1 MSRIERNHKVLRDA
15 SCPSLCVFCW
25 QSENICLTSAL
36 SLNRL
41 YLMLEESVMPTA
53 HPYCCRCC
61 LADFCHRLQVI
72 EELSEQ
78 TLLAWAYEHSH
89 CPLLSTVW
97 FRMSERLGNAL
108 LSSFIEKQTCART
121 KHKHDYRPSQ
131 LPWQRSIPLHSKTH
145 CRHSKNNVC
154 CLCCRLLSRR
164 QPSEPILVHLKVG
177 L

>member
-1 MSRIERNHKVLRDA
+1 MSPIERNQKVLRDT
-15 SCPSLCVFCW
+15 SCLSSCW

-53 HPYCCRCC
+53 HPYCCGCC

-97 FRMSERLGNAL
+97 FRMSERLGSAL
-108 LSSFIEKQTCART
+108 LSSFIEKQMCTCT
-121 KHKHDYRPSQ
+121 KHKHGYRPSLNSCHDNVQ
-131 LPWQRSIPLHSKTH
+131 YPFIPKHIADILKIMCVVFVADSSPDDSPQIKP
-145 CRHSKNNVC
+145 
-154 CLCCRLLSRR
+154 LCTLR
-164 QPSEPILVHLKVG
+164 
-177 L
+177 